1 MRNENE
7 KCPATREHNNLNEQ
21 PTSKA
26 KGRERGGGRVVCAGG
41 REGFKD
47 EYKLPAEV
55 KIN

>member
-26 KGRERGGGRVVCAGG
+26 KGREGEGSVCGGSRG
-41 REGFKD
+41 EFKD

-55 KIN
+55 TIN